1 MCIRAHYVNSELV
14 NPVFD
19 LELVFIEGEGEISHV
34 SNLPVGST
42 LASNNQM
49 RSETHCQRLASGAH
63 IVCRYRIRGATL
75 GFTEQSKRRLH
86 ARLCEVIGT
95 EEADI
100 LMEQLPPIT
109 WTEFATKRDLDE
121 LRLATKRDLEEQSV
135 GLKHDIEFSAIA
147 TRTELEQMITKTRTD
162 LEQAITQTRTDLGNL
177 IFQMRT
183 DLEKSLM
190 EAQHSVETTKLELTA
205 TMERGFR
212 NQSWKMFTA
221 IMSSQLVTVGLLGLM
236 INSLR

>member
-1 MCIRAHYVNSELV
+1 MRFAGGTHRLQIPTKEA
-14 NPVFD
+14 
-19 LELVFIEGEGEISHV
+19 
-34 SNLPVGST
+34 T
-42 LASNNQM
+42 LA
-49 RSETHCQRLASGAH
+49 
-63 IVCRYRIRGATL
+63 
-75 GFTEQSKRRLH
+75 FTEQNKRRLH

-121 LRLATKRDLEEQSV
+121 LRIATKHDIDELRIAT
-135 GLKHDIEFSAIA
+135 KHDIEFSAIA
-147 TRTELEQMITKTRTD
+147 TRTDLEQVITKTRTD
-162 LEQAITQTRTDLGNL
+162 LE
-177 IFQMRT
+177 
-183 DLEKSLM
+183 KSIM
-190 EAQHSVETTKLELTA
+190 EVKHSVETTKLELTGSILELTA

>member
-1 MCIRAHYVNSELV
+1 
-14 NPVFD
+14 
-19 LELVFIEGEGEISHV
+19 
-34 SNLPVGST
+34 
-42 LASNNQM
+42 M
-49 RSETHCQRLASGAH
+49 RFAGGTHRLQ
-63 IVCRYRIRGATL
+63 IPTKGATL
-75 GFTEQSKRRLH
+75 AFTEQNKRRLH

-121 LRLATKRDLEEQSV
+121 LRIATKRDLDE
-135 GLKHDIEFSAIA
+135 LRIATKHDIEFSAIA
-147 TRTELEQMITKTRTD
+147 TRSELEQVITKTRND
-162 LEQAITQTRTDLGNL
+162 LEHL
-177 IFQMRT
+177 IFQTRT
-183 DLEKSLM
+183 DLEKSIM
-190 EAQHSVETTKLELTA
+190 EVQHSVETLKFELTA

>member
-1 MCIRAHYVNSELV
+1 MVLTGGTHRLQIPTKGA
-14 NPVFD
+14 P
-19 LELVFIEGEGEISHV
+19 
-34 SNLPVGST
+34 
-42 LASNNQM
+42 LA
-49 RSETHCQRLASGAH
+49 
-63 IVCRYRIRGATL
+63 
-75 GFTEQSKRRLH
+75 FTEQNKRRLH

-121 LRLATKRDLEEQSV
+121 LRIAT
-135 GLKHDIEFSAIA
+135 KHDIEFSAIA
-147 TRTELEQMITKTRTD
+147 TRTELEQVITKTRTD
-162 LEQAITQTRTDLGNL
+162 LE
-177 IFQMRT
+177 
-183 DLEKSLM
+183 KSIM
-190 EAQHSVETTKLELTA
+190 EVKHSVETTKLELTA

>member
-1 MCIRAHYVNSELV
+1 MVLT
-14 NPVFD
+14 
-19 LELVFIEGEGEISHV
+19 EG
-34 SNLPVGST
+34 
-42 LASNNQM
+42 
-49 RSETHCQRLASGAH
+49 THRLQ
-63 IVCRYRIRGATL
+63 ITTKGATL
-75 GFTEQSKRRLH
+75 AFTEQNKRRLH

-121 LRLATKRDLEEQSV
+121 LHIAT
-135 GLKHDIEFSAIA
+135 KHDIEFSAIA
-147 TRTELEQMITKTRTD
+147 TRTELEQVITKTRTD
-162 LEQAITQTRTDLGNL
+162 LEQL
-177 IFQMRT
+177 IFQTRT
-183 DLEKSLM
+183 DLEKSIM
-190 EAQHSVETTKLELTA
+190 EVKHSVETTKLELSGSILELTA

>member
-1 MCIRAHYVNSELV
+1 
-14 NPVFD
+14 
-19 LELVFIEGEGEISHV
+19 
-34 SNLPVGST
+34 
-42 LASNNQM
+42 M
-49 RSETHCQRLASGAH
+49 RFAGGTHRLQ
-63 IVCRYRIRGATL
+63 IPTKGATL
-75 GFTEQSKRRLH
+75 AFTEQNKRRLH

-121 LRLATKRDLEEQSV
+121 LRIATKHDIDELRIATKHDIDELRIATKHDIDE
-135 GLKHDIEFSAIA
+135 LRIATKHDIEFSAIA
-147 TRTELEQMITKTRTD
+147 TRTDLEQVITKTRTD
-162 LEQAITQTRTDLGNL
+162 LE
-177 IFQMRT
+177 
-183 DLEKSLM
+183 KSIM
-190 EAQHSVETTKLELTA
+190 EVKHSVETTKLELTGSILELTA

-221 IMSSQLVTVGLLGLM
+221 IMSSQLATVGLLGLM

>member
-1 MCIRAHYVNSELV
+1 
-14 NPVFD
+14 
-19 LELVFIEGEGEISHV
+19 
-34 SNLPVGST
+34 
-42 LASNNQM
+42 M
-49 RSETHCQRLASGAH
+49 RRGTHRLQ
-63 IVCRYRIRGATL
+63 IPTKGATL
-75 GFTEQSKRRLH
+75 AFTEQNKRRLH

-121 LRLATKRDLEEQSV
+121 LRIAT
-135 GLKHDIEFSAIA
+135 KHDIEFSAIA
-147 TRTELEQMITKTRTD
+147 TRSELEQVIAKTRND
-162 LEQAITQTRTDLGNL
+162 LEHL
-177 IFQMRT
+177 IFQTRT

-190 EAQHSVETTKLELTA
+190 EVQHSVETKILELSA

>member
-1 MCIRAHYVNSELV
+1 
-14 NPVFD
+14 
-19 LELVFIEGEGEISHV
+19 
-34 SNLPVGST
+34 
-42 LASNNQM
+42 M
-49 RSETHCQRLASGAH
+49 RFAGGTHGLQ
-63 IVCRYRIRGATL
+63 IPTKGATL
-75 GFTEQSKRRLH
+75 AFTEQNKRRLH

-121 LRLATKRDLEEQSV
+121 LRIATKRDLDE
-135 GLKHDIEFSAIA
+135 LRIATKHDIEFSAIA
-147 TRTELEQMITKTRTD
+147 TRTELEQVITRTRTD
-162 LEQAITQTRTDLGNL
+162 LEQL
-177 IFQMRT
+177 IFQTRT
-183 DLEKSLM
+183 DLEKSIM
-190 EAQHSVETTKLELTA
+190 EVKHSVETTKLELTA

-221 IMSSQLVTVGLLGLM
+221 IMTSQLVTVGLLGLM

>member
-1 MCIRAHYVNSELV
+1 MPI
-14 NPVFD
+14 VFAQ
-19 LELVFIEGEGEISHV
+19 G
-34 SNLPVGST
+34 
-42 LASNNQM
+42 
-49 RSETHCQRLASGAH
+49 THRLQ
-63 IVCRYRIRGATL
+63 IPTKGATL
-75 GFTEQSKRRLH
+75 ALTEQNKRRLH

-121 LRLATKRDLEEQSV
+121 LRIAT
-135 GLKHDIEFSAIA
+135 KHDIEFSAIA
-147 TRTELEQMITKTRTD
+147 TRTELELVITKTRTD
-162 LEQAITQTRTDLGNL
+162 LEQL
-177 IFQMRT
+177 IFQTRT
-183 DLEKSLM
+183 DLEKSIM
-190 EAQHSVETTKLELTA
+190 EVKHSVETTKLELTGSILELTA

>member
-1 MCIRAHYVNSELV
+1 MAFSEQ
-14 NPVFD
+14 D
-19 LELVFIEGEGEISHV
+19 
-34 SNLPVGST
+34 
-42 LASNNQM
+42 
-49 RSETHCQRLASGAH
+49 
-63 IVCRYRIRGATL
+63 
-75 GFTEQSKRRLH
+75 KRRLH
-86 ARLCEVIGT
+86 ARLCEIIGT

-121 LRLATKRDLEEQSV
+121 LRIATKHDIDELRIAT
-135 GLKHDIEFSAIA
+135 KHDIEFSAIA
-147 TRTELEQMITKTRTD
+147 TRTDLEQVITKTR
-162 LEQAITQTRTDLGNL
+162 N
-177 IFQMRT
+177 
-183 DLEKSLM
+183 DLEKSIM
-190 EAQHSVETTKLELTA
+190 EVKHPIETTKFELSTTILELTA

>member
-1 MCIRAHYVNSELV
+1 
-14 NPVFD
+14 
-19 LELVFIEGEGEISHV
+19 
-34 SNLPVGST
+34 
-42 LASNNQM
+42 M
-49 RSETHCQRLASGAH
+49 RFAGGTHRLQ
-63 IVCRYRIRGATL
+63 IPTKGATL
-75 GFTEQSKRRLH
+75 AFTEQNKRRLH

-100 LMEQLPPIT
+100 LMEQLPPFI
-109 WTEFATKRDLDE
+109 WTDFVTKQNLEE
-121 LRLATKRDLEEQSV
+121 LRNSLKRDLEEQSV

-147 TRTELEQMITKTRTD
+147 TRTDLEQMITKSKAGLEQAFTKTRTD
-162 LEQAITQTRTDLGNL
+162 LEQL
-177 IFQMRT
+177 IFQTRT
-183 DLEKSLM
+183 DLEKSIM
-190 EAQHSVETTKLELTA
+190 EVQHSVETLKFELTA

>member
-1 MCIRAHYVNSELV
+1 MA
-14 NPVFD
+14 
-19 LELVFIEGEGEISHV
+19 
-34 SNLPVGST
+34 
-42 LASNNQM
+42 
-49 RSETHCQRLASGAH
+49 
-63 IVCRYRIRGATL
+63 
-75 GFTEQSKRRLH
+75 FTEQNKRRLH

-121 LRLATKRDLEEQSV
+121 LRIAT
-135 GLKHDIEFSAIA
+135 KHDIEFSAIA
-147 TRTELEQMITKTRTD
+147 TRSELEQVITKTRND
-162 LEQAITQTRTDLGNL
+162 LEHL
-177 IFQMRT
+177 IFQTRT

-190 EAQHSVETTKLELTA
+190 EVKYSVEAKILELTA

>member
-1 MCIRAHYVNSELV
+1 MG
-14 NPVFD
+14 FT
-19 LELVFIEGEGEISHV
+19 GG
-34 SNLPVGST
+34 
-42 LASNNQM
+42 
-49 RSETHCQRLASGAH
+49 THRLQ
-63 IVCRYRIRGATL
+63 IPTKGATL
-75 GFTEQSKRRLH
+75 AFTEQNKRRLH

-121 LRLATKRDLEEQSV
+121 LRIAT
-135 GLKHDIEFSAIA
+135 KHDIEFSAIA
-147 TRTELEQMITKTRTD
+147 TRTELEQVITKTRTD
-162 LEQAITQTRTDLGNL
+162 LEQL
-177 IFQMRT
+177 IFQTRT
-183 DLEKSLM
+183 DLEKSIM
-190 EAQHSVETTKLELTA
+190 EVKHSVETTKLELTA

>member
-1 MCIRAHYVNSELV
+1 MA
-14 NPVFD
+14 
-19 LELVFIEGEGEISHV
+19 
-34 SNLPVGST
+34 
-42 LASNNQM
+42 
-49 RSETHCQRLASGAH
+49 
-63 IVCRYRIRGATL
+63 
-75 GFTEQSKRRLH
+75 FTEQNKRRLH

-100 LMEQLPPIT
+100 LMEQLPPIN

-121 LRLATKRDLEEQSV
+121 LRISFKRDLEEQRV

-147 TRTELEQMITKTRTD
+147 TRTDLEQSIFQTRTD
-162 LEQAITQTRTDLGNL
+162 LEQL
-177 IFQMRT
+177 IFQTRT
-183 DLEKSLM
+183 DLEKSIM
-190 EAQHSVETTKLELTA
+190 EVQHSVETLKLELTA

>member
-1 MCIRAHYVNSELV
+1 MPLTYPRVTPLRQIIRCVLKPSANADIRRTHRLQI
-14 NPVFD
+14 PTK
-19 LELVFIEGEGEISHV
+19 GT
-34 SNLPVGST
+34 T
-42 LASNNQM
+42 LA
-49 RSETHCQRLASGAH
+49 
-63 IVCRYRIRGATL
+63 
-75 GFTEQSKRRLH
+75 FTEQNKRRLH

-121 LRLATKRDLEEQSV
+121 LRIAT
-135 GLKHDIEFSAIA
+135 KHDIEFSAIA
-147 TRTELEQMITKTRTD
+147 TRTDLEQVITKTRNDLENLIFQTRTD
-162 LEQAITQTRTDLGNL
+162 LEQALTQTRTDL
-177 IFQMRT
+177 
-183 DLEKSLM
+183 EKSIM
-190 EAQHSVETTKLELTA
+190 EVKHSVETTKLELTA

>member
-1 MCIRAHYVNSELV
+1 MRT
-14 NPVFD
+14 
-19 LELVFIEGEGEISHV
+19 EG
-34 SNLPVGST
+34 
-42 LASNNQM
+42 
-49 RSETHCQRLASGAH
+49 THRLQ
-63 IVCRYRIRGATL
+63 IPTKGATL
-75 GFTEQSKRRLH
+75 AFTEQNKRRLH

-121 LRLATKRDLEEQSV
+121 LRIAT
-135 GLKHDIEFSAIA
+135 KHDIEFSAIA
-147 TRTELEQMITKTRTD
+147 TRSELEQVITKTRNDLEHLIFQTRTD
-162 LEQAITQTRTDLGNL
+162 LEQALTQTRTDL
-177 IFQMRT
+177 
-183 DLEKSLM
+183 EKSIM
-190 EAQHSVETTKLELTA
+190 EVKHSVETKMLELTA

>member
-1 MCIRAHYVNSELV
+1 
-14 NPVFD
+14 
-19 LELVFIEGEGEISHV
+19 
-34 SNLPVGST
+34 
-42 LASNNQM
+42 M
-49 RSETHCQRLASGAH
+49 RFAGGTRRLQ
-63 IVCRYRIRGATL
+63 IPTKGATL
-75 GFTEQSKRRLH
+75 AFTEQNKRRLH

-121 LRLATKRDLEEQSV
+121 LRIATKHDIDELRIAT
-135 GLKHDIEFSAIA
+135 KHDIEFSAIA
-147 TRTELEQMITKTRTD
+147 TRTDLEQVITKTR
-162 LEQAITQTRTDLGNL
+162 N
-177 IFQMRT
+177 
-183 DLEKSLM
+183 DLEKSIM
-190 EAQHSVETTKLELTA
+190 EVKHSIETTKFELSTTILELTA

>member
-1 MCIRAHYVNSELV
+1 MGLT
-14 NPVFD
+14 
-19 LELVFIEGEGEISHV
+19 GG
-34 SNLPVGST
+34 
-42 LASNNQM
+42 
-49 RSETHCQRLASGAH
+49 THRLQ
-63 IVCRYRIRGATL
+63 IPTKGATL
-75 GFTEQSKRRLH
+75 AFTEQNKRRLH

-109 WTEFATKRDLDE
+109 WTKFATKRDLDE
-121 LRLATKRDLEEQSV
+121 LRIAT
-135 GLKHDIEFSAIA
+135 KHDIEFSAIA
-147 TRTELEQMITKTRTD
+147 TRTELEQAITKTRTD
-162 LEQAITQTRTDLGNL
+162 LEQL
-177 IFQMRT
+177 IFQTRT
-183 DLEKSLM
+183 DLEKSIM
-190 EAQHSVETTKLELTA
+190 EVKHSVETTKLELTA

>member
-1 MCIRAHYVNSELV
+1 MA
-14 NPVFD
+14 
-19 LELVFIEGEGEISHV
+19 
-34 SNLPVGST
+34 
-42 LASNNQM
+42 
-49 RSETHCQRLASGAH
+49 
-63 IVCRYRIRGATL
+63 
-75 GFTEQSKRRLH
+75 FTEQNKRRLH

-121 LRLATKRDLEEQSV
+121 LRIAT
-135 GLKHDIEFSAIA
+135 KHDIEFSAIA
-147 TRTELEQMITKTRTD
+147 TRTELEQVITKTRTD
-162 LEQAITQTRTDLGNL
+162 LEQALTRTRTDLEQL
-177 IFQMRT
+177 IFQTRT
-183 DLEKSLM
+183 DLEKSIM
-190 EAQHSVETTKLELTA
+190 EVKHSVETTKFELTTTILELTA

>member
-1 MCIRAHYVNSELV
+1 MVLTGR
-14 NPVFD
+14 
-19 LELVFIEGEGEISHV
+19 
-34 SNLPVGST
+34 
-42 LASNNQM
+42 
-49 RSETHCQRLASGAH
+49 THRLQ
-63 IVCRYRIRGATL
+63 IPTKGATL
-75 GFTEQSKRRLH
+75 AFTEQNKRRLH

-109 WTEFATKRDLDE
+109 WTEFATKRDL
-121 LRLATKRDLEEQSV
+121 EQSR
-135 GLKHDIEFSAIA
+135 HS
-147 TRTELEQMITKTRTD
+147 LEISIMK
-162 LEQAITQTRTDLGNL
+162 L
-177 IFQMRT
+177 
-183 DLEKSLM
+183 
-190 EAQHSVETTKLELTA
+190 QHSVEIAKLELTGSILELTA

>member
-1 MCIRAHYVNSELV
+1 MVLT
-14 NPVFD
+14 
-19 LELVFIEGEGEISHV
+19 EG
-34 SNLPVGST
+34 
-42 LASNNQM
+42 
-49 RSETHCQRLASGAH
+49 THRLQ
-63 IVCRYRIRGATL
+63 IPTKGATL
-75 GFTEQSKRRLH
+75 AFTEQNKRRLH

-121 LRLATKRDLEEQSV
+121 LRIATKHDIDELRIAT
-135 GLKHDIEFSAIA
+135 KHDIEFSAIA
-147 TRTELEQMITKTRTD
+147 TRTELEQVITKTRTD
-162 LEQAITQTRTDLGNL
+162 LEQALTQTRTDLKQL
-177 IFQMRT
+177 IFQTRT
-183 DLEKSLM
+183 DLEKSLT
-190 EAQHSVETTKLELTA
+190 EVQHSVETTKLELTA

>member
-1 MCIRAHYVNSELV
+1 MA
-14 NPVFD
+14 
-19 LELVFIEGEGEISHV
+19 
-34 SNLPVGST
+34 
-42 LASNNQM
+42 
-49 RSETHCQRLASGAH
+49 
-63 IVCRYRIRGATL
+63 
-75 GFTEQSKRRLH
+75 FTEQNKRRLH

-121 LRLATKRDLEEQSV
+121 LRIAT
-135 GLKHDIEFSAIA
+135 KHDIEFSAIA
-147 TRTELEQMITKTRTD
+147 TRTELEQVMTKTRSD
-162 LEQAITQTRTDLGNL
+162 LEQLISQT
-177 IFQMRT
+177 RT
-183 DLEKSLM
+183 DLEKSIM
-190 EAQHSVETTKLELTA
+190 EVKHSVETTKLELTA

>member
-1 MCIRAHYVNSELV
+1 MPRACAR
-14 NPVFD
+14 
-19 LELVFIEGEGEISHV
+19 G
-34 SNLPVGST
+34 
-42 LASNNQM
+42 
-49 RSETHCQRLASGAH
+49 THRLQ
-63 IVCRYRIRGATL
+63 IPTKGATL
-75 GFTEQSKRRLH
+75 AFTEQNKRRLH

-121 LRLATKRDLEEQSV
+121 LRIAT
-135 GLKHDIEFSAIA
+135 KHDIEFSAIA
-147 TRTELEQMITKTRTD
+147 TRTELEQLITKTRTD
-162 LEQAITQTRTDLGNL
+162 LEQL
-177 IFQMRT
+177 IFQTRT
-183 DLEKSLM
+183 DLEKSIM
-190 EAQHSVETTKLELTA
+190 EVKHSVETTKLELTA

-221 IMSSQLVTVGLLGLM
+221 IMTSQLVTVGLLGLM

>member
-1 MCIRAHYVNSELV
+1 
-14 NPVFD
+14 
-19 LELVFIEGEGEISHV
+19 
-34 SNLPVGST
+34 
-42 LASNNQM
+42 M
-49 RSETHCQRLASGAH
+49 RFAGGTHRLQ
-63 IVCRYRIRGATL
+63 IPTKGATL
-75 GFTEQSKRRLH
+75 AFTEQNKRRLH

-121 LRLATKRDLEEQSV
+121 LRIATKHDIDELRIAT
-135 GLKHDIEFSAIA
+135 KHDIEFSAIA
-147 TRTELEQMITKTRTD
+147 TRTDLEQVITKTRTD
-162 LEQAITQTRTDLGNL
+162 LE
-177 IFQMRT
+177 
-183 DLEKSLM
+183 KSIM
-190 EAQHSVETTKLELTA
+190 EVKHSVETTKLELTGSILELTA

-221 IMSSQLVTVGLLGLM
+221 IMSSQLATVGLLGLM

>member
-1 MCIRAHYVNSELV
+1 MVLT
-14 NPVFD
+14 
-19 LELVFIEGEGEISHV
+19 EG
-34 SNLPVGST
+34 
-42 LASNNQM
+42 
-49 RSETHCQRLASGAH
+49 THRLQ
-63 IVCRYRIRGATL
+63 ITTKGATL
-75 GFTEQSKRRLH
+75 AFTEQNKRRLH

-121 LRLATKRDLEEQSV
+121 LRIAT
-135 GLKHDIEFSAIA
+135 KHDIEFSAIA
-147 TRTELEQMITKTRTD
+147 TRTELEQVITKARTD
-162 LEQAITQTRTDLGNL
+162 LEQL
-177 IFQMRT
+177 IFQTRT

-190 EAQHSVETTKLELTA
+190 EVQHSVETTKLELAA

>member
-1 MCIRAHYVNSELV
+1 VHA
-14 NPVFD
+14 
-19 LELVFIEGEGEISHV
+19 GG
-34 SNLPVGST
+34 
-42 LASNNQM
+42 
-49 RSETHCQRLASGAH
+49 THRLQ
-63 IVCRYRIRGATL
+63 IPTKGATL
-75 GFTEQSKRRLH
+75 AFTEQNKRRLH

-121 LRLATKRDLEEQSV
+121 LRIATKRDLDE
-135 GLKHDIEFSAIA
+135 LRIATKHDIEFSAIA
-147 TRTELEQMITKTRTD
+147 TRTDLEQMITKSKAGLEQAFTKTRTD
-162 LEQAITQTRTDLGNL
+162 LEQL
-177 IFQMRT
+177 IFQTRT
-183 DLEKSLM
+183 DLEKSIM
-190 EAQHSVETTKLELTA
+190 EVQHSVETLKFELTA

-221 IMSSQLVTVGLLGLM
+221 IMTSQLVTVGLLGLM

>member
-1 MCIRAHYVNSELV
+1 MWFA
-14 NPVFD
+14 
-19 LELVFIEGEGEISHV
+19 GG
-34 SNLPVGST
+34 
-42 LASNNQM
+42 
-49 RSETHCQRLASGAH
+49 THRLQ
-63 IVCRYRIRGATL
+63 IPTKGATL
-75 GFTEQSKRRLH
+75 AFTEQNKRRLH

-121 LRLATKRDLEEQSV
+121 LRIATKHDIDELRIAT
-135 GLKHDIEFSAIA
+135 KHDIEFSAIA
-147 TRTELEQMITKTRTD
+147 TRTDLEQVITKTRTD
-162 LEQAITQTRTDLGNL
+162 LE
-177 IFQMRT
+177 
-183 DLEKSLM
+183 KSIM
-190 EAQHSVETTKLELTA
+190 EVKHSVETTKLELTGSILELTA

-221 IMSSQLVTVGLLGLM
+221 IMSSQLATVGLLGLM

>member
-1 MCIRAHYVNSELV
+1 LQI
-14 NPVFD
+14 P
-19 LELVFIEGEGEISHV
+19 
-34 SNLPVGST
+34 T
-42 LASNNQM
+42 K
-49 RSETHCQRLASGAH
+49 
-63 IVCRYRIRGATL
+63 GATL
-75 GFTEQSKRRLH
+75 AFTEQNKRRLH
-86 ARLCEVIGT
+86 ARLCEVIGI

-121 LRLATKRDLEEQSV
+121 LRIAT
-135 GLKHDIEFSAIA
+135 KHDIEFSAIA
-147 TRTELEQMITKTRTD
+147 TRTELEQVMTKTRSD
-162 LEQAITQTRTDLGNL
+162 LEQLISQT
-177 IFQMRT
+177 RT
-183 DLEKSLM
+183 DLEKSIM
-190 EAQHSVETTKLELTA
+190 EVKHSVETTKLELTA

>member
-1 MCIRAHYVNSELV
+1 MVLT
-14 NPVFD
+14 
-19 LELVFIEGEGEISHV
+19 GG
-34 SNLPVGST
+34 
-42 LASNNQM
+42 
-49 RSETHCQRLASGAH
+49 THRLQ
-63 IVCRYRIRGATL
+63 IPTKGATL
-75 GFTEQSKRRLH
+75 AFTEQNKRRLH

-121 LRLATKRDLEEQSV
+121 LRIAT
-135 GLKHDIEFSAIA
+135 KHDIEFSAIA
-147 TRTELEQMITKTRTD
+147 TRTELEQVITKTRTD
-162 LEQAITQTRTDLGNL
+162 LEQL
-177 IFQMRT
+177 IFQTRT
-183 DLEKSLM
+183 DLEKSIM
-190 EAQHSVETTKLELTA
+190 EVKHSVETTKLELTA

>member
-1 MCIRAHYVNSELV
+1 MG
-14 NPVFD
+14 FTGD
-19 LELVFIEGEGEISHV
+19 
-34 SNLPVGST
+34 
-42 LASNNQM
+42 
-49 RSETHCQRLASGAH
+49 THRLQ
-63 IVCRYRIRGATL
+63 IPTKGATL
-75 GFTEQSKRRLH
+75 AFTEQNKRRLH

-121 LRLATKRDLEEQSV
+121 LRVAT
-135 GLKHDIEFSAIA
+135 KHDIEFSAIA
-147 TRTELEQMITKTRTD
+147 TRTELEQVITKTRTD
-162 LEQAITQTRTDLGNL
+162 LEQL
-177 IFQMRT
+177 IFQTRT
-183 DLEKSLM
+183 DLEKSIM
-190 EAQHSVETTKLELTA
+190 EVKHSVETTKLELTA

>member
-1 MCIRAHYVNSELV
+1 
-14 NPVFD
+14 
-19 LELVFIEGEGEISHV
+19 
-34 SNLPVGST
+34 
-42 LASNNQM
+42 M
-49 RSETHCQRLASGAH
+49 RFAGGTHRLQ
-63 IVCRYRIRGATL
+63 IPTKGATL
-75 GFTEQSKRRLH
+75 AFTEQNKRRLH

-121 LRLATKRDLEEQSV
+121 LRIAT
-135 GLKHDIEFSAIA
+135 KHDIEFSAIA
-147 TRTELEQMITKTRTD
+147 TRSELEQVITKTRND
-162 LEQAITQTRTDLGNL
+162 LEHL
-177 IFQMRT
+177 IFQTRT

-190 EAQHSVETTKLELTA
+190 EVQHSVETKILELTA

>member
-1 MCIRAHYVNSELV
+1 MA
-14 NPVFD
+14 
-19 LELVFIEGEGEISHV
+19 
-34 SNLPVGST
+34 
-42 LASNNQM
+42 
-49 RSETHCQRLASGAH
+49 
-63 IVCRYRIRGATL
+63 
-75 GFTEQSKRRLH
+75 FTEQNKRRLY

-121 LRLATKRDLEEQSV
+121 LRIAT
-135 GLKHDIEFSAIA
+135 KHDIEFSAIA
-147 TRTELEQMITKTRTD
+147 TRTDLEQVITKTRNDLENLIFQTRTD
-162 LEQAITQTRTDLGNL
+162 LEQALTQTRTDL
-177 IFQMRT
+177 
-183 DLEKSLM
+183 EKSIM
-190 EAQHSVETTKLELTA
+190 EVKHSVETTKFELTTTILELTA